1 MIIYK
6 IDGYQRPIPTI
17 YLNDRERHREKGR
30 NIMALTN
37 ASTKE
42 ILSKAGVESENI
54 AKTVDKIMEGHN
66 ATVDALREEIDT
78 YKKKAEKADD
88 LQKQLEKAQKDLKE
102 ATSDEAEEKYKTKY
116 EMLKDEF
123 KEYKKGIEE
132 KATKENKAK
141 AYREILKEAGIS
153 DKRIESVL
161 KVSDVD
167 SIEFDDDGNVK
178 DKDELLKGIK
188 EEWSDFIQTADVQG
202 ANTDNPP
209 ANTGGKTVT
218 RDDIIKVKDTSERQK
233 LIKENI
239 ELFRA

>member
-1 MIIYK
+1 
-6 IDGYQRPIPTI
+6 
-17 YLNDRERHREKGR
+17 
-30 NIMALTN
+30 MALTN
-37 ASTKE
+37 ANVKE
-42 ILSKAGVESENI
+42 ILSKAGVDSENMKEAVNAI
-54 AKTVDKIMEGHN
+54 IDGH
-66 ATVDALREEIDT
+66 TTSIEALREERDS
-78 YKKKAEKADD
+78 YKEQAQKADD
-88 LQKQLEKAQKDLKE
+88 LAKQLAKAQKDLKE

-167 SIEFDDDGNVK
+167 SIEFDDDGKVK

-218 RDDIIKVKDTSERQK
+218 RDDILKIKDTSERQK

>member
-1 MIIYK
+1 
-6 IDGYQRPIPTI
+6 
-17 YLNDRERHREKGR
+17 
-30 NIMALTN
+30 MALTN

-78 YKKKAEKADD
+78 YKKKAEKADE
-88 LQKQLEKAQKDLKE
+88 LERQLEKAQKDLKD

-123 KEYKKGIEE
+123 KEFKKSIEE
-132 KATKENKAK
+132 KATKENKTK
-141 AYREILKEAGIS
+141 AYKDMLKEAGIS
-153 DKRIESVL
+153 DKRIDAVL
-161 KVSDVD
+161 RVSDVD
-167 SIEFDDDGNVK
+167 SIEFDEEGNIK
-178 DKDELLKGIK
+178 GKDELIKGIK

-202 ANTDNPP
+202 ASTDNPP
-209 ANTGGKTVT
+209 AKAEGKKEITKEE
-218 RDDIIKVKDTSERQK
+218 IFKEKDTSKRQQ

-239 ELFRA
+239 ELFRK

>member
-1 MIIYK
+1 
-6 IDGYQRPIPTI
+6 
-17 YLNDRERHREKGR
+17 
-30 NIMALTN
+30 MALTN
-37 ASTKE
+37 ANVKE
-42 ILSKAGVESENI
+42 ILSKAGVDGEHMKDAVNEI
-54 AKTVDKIMEGHN
+54 IEGH
-66 ATVDALREEIDT
+66 TTSIEALREERDS
-78 YKKKAEKADD
+78 YKEKAQKADD

-132 KATKENKAK
+132 KATKESKAK

-161 KVSDVD
+161 KVSDID
-167 SIEFDDDGNVK
+167 SIEFDDDGKVK

-202 ANTDNPP
+202 ANPENPP
-209 ANTGGKTVT
+209 ANIGGKTMT
-218 RDDIIKVKDTSERQK
+218 KEDIMKIKDTSERQK
-233 LIKENI
+233 AIKENI

>member
-1 MIIYK
+1 M
-6 IDGYQRPIPTI
+6 TE
-17 YLNDRERHREKGR
+17 NVTERKEE

-66 ATVDALREEIDT
+66 ATVDALREEINT
-78 YKKKAEKADD
+78 YKEKAEKAED

-132 KATKENKAK
+132 KATKESKAK
-141 AYREILKEAGIS
+141 AYKEILKEAGIS
-153 DKRIESVL
+153 EKRIESVL

-202 ANTDNPP
+202 AQTENPP
-209 ANTGGKTVT
+209 QNTGGKTMT
-218 RDDIIKVKDTSERQK
+218 KDDIMKVKDTTERQK

-239 ELFRA
+239 DLFRA

>member
-1 MIIYK
+1 
-6 IDGYQRPIPTI
+6 
-17 YLNDRERHREKGR
+17 
-30 NIMALTN
+30 MALTN
-37 ASTKE
+37 ANVKE
-42 ILSKAGVESENI
+42 ILSKAGVDSEHMKDAVNEI
-54 AKTVDKIMEGHN
+54 IEGH
-66 ATVDALREEIDT
+66 TTSIEALREERDS
-78 YKKKAEKADD
+78 YKEKAQKADD

-188 EEWSDFIQTADVQG
+188 EEWSDFIQTAGVQG
-202 ANTDNPP
+202 AKTENPP
-209 ANTGGKTVT
+209 ANTGGQTMTKE
-218 RDDIIKVKDTSERQK
+218 DIMKIKDTSERQK
-233 LIKENI
+233 AIKENI